1 MSNEPSRDLIYKT
14 AGEALH
20 AGQVLEINVRSLI
33 SILNRHASA
42 EIDADAIVLSE
53 DRRTL
58 GRLIEKLRPLAQFCA
73 DAEAALSAALAA
85 RNYVAHEFFIRHN
98 DAFSREEAMQE
109 ALASL
114 HAREKEILV
123 ATAITSAFVQG
134 FCQAFNVELSD
145 VLIRQDI

>member
-14 AGEALH
+14 AGEAVH
-20 AGQVLEINVRSLI
+20 VGQVLEINVRSLI
-33 SILNRHASA
+33 SILNKYASA

-53 DRRTL
+53 DKRTL
-58 GRLIEKLRPLAQFCA
+58 GRLIEKLRPLAQFCSET
-73 DAEAALSAALAA
+73 EAALSTALAA

-98 DAFSREEAMQE
+98 DAFSNAEAMQE

-114 HAREKEILV
+114 HAREREILI
-123 ATAITSAFVQG
+123 ATAITSAFVKG
-134 FCQAFNVELSD
+134 FCQAFNIELSD

>member
-1 MSNEPSRDLIYKT
+1 MSNESSRDSIYKT
-14 AGEALH
+14 AGEVLH
-20 AGQVLEINVRSLI
+20 VSQVLEINVRSLI
-33 SILNRHASA
+33 SILNKHASA
-42 EIDADAIVLSE
+42 RIDADAIVLSE

-58 GRLIEKLRPLAQFCA
+58 GRLIEKLRPLAQFCS
-73 DAEAALSAALAA
+73 DTEAALSVALAA

-98 DAFSREEAMQE
+98 DAFSNDKAMQK
-109 ALASL
+109 ALANL

-134 FCQAFNVELSD
+134 FCQAFNIELSD

>member
-1 MSNEPSRDLIYKT
+1 MSNEPSRELIYKK

-20 AGQVLEINVRSLI
+20 VGQVLDINVRSLI

-42 EIDADAIVLSE
+42 DIDADAIVLSE
-53 DRRTL
+53 DKRSL
-58 GRLIEKLRPLAQFCA
+58 GRLIEKLRPLAQFCS
-73 DAEAALSAALAA
+73 DTEAALSAALAA

-98 DAFSREEAMQE
+98 EAFSSGEVMQE
-109 ALASL
+109 ALACL
-114 HAREKEILV
+114 HAREKEILI

-134 FCQAFNVELSD
+134 FCQAFNIELSD